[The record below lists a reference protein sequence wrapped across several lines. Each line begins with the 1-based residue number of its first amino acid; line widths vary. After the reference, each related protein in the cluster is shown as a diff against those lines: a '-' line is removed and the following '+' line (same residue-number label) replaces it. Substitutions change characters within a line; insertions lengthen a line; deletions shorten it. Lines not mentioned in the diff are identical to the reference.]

1 MDIKAILEKTYEI
14 FLELGVFDKISLVYI
29 FVVRGIDEEVK
40 NLIEKGE
47 YEKAMRKIIY
57 TVMMNINN
65 EAMYEEIRIDTM
77 NKCIDLLHGIDE
89 SKIDAWDNLEEFINI
104 VYSFSLYTLENKKD
118 LKTNKE
124 KQELI
129 NTKLRELVNIYK
141 SNIAWTQ

>member
-141 SNIAWTQ
+141 SNIK